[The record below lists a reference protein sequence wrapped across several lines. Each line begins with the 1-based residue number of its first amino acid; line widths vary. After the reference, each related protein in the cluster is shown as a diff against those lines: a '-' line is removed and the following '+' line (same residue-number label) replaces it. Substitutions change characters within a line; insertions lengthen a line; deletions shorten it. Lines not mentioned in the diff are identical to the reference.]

1 MERFKTIVLVA
12 GISFFG
18 FAFVA
23 MGLSAYA
30 IAGREKVLT
39 VEELLERDGV
49 LEEFYDLE
57 RRFPEAFAEAF
68 GHPSTEAEWKAA
80 QAKALRTGRDTYIAE
95 ACWHCHSQYVRPVSN
110 EDVRF
115 GPVSRS
121 SEYQNELQVPV
132 LFGTRRVGPDLTR
145 EAKVRSNDW
154 HAAHFWD
161 PRSTSPVS
169 VMPRYPW
176 FFDAPRAPD
185 RAPQPNFRGLSLIAY
200 VQWLGSWTRNK
211 DWSFSEPN

>member
-1 MERFKTIVLVA
+1 MERLKTIVLVA
-12 GISFFG
+12 GLGFFA

-23 MGLSAYA
+23 MGLAAYA
-30 IAGREKVLT
+30 IAGREKSLS
-39 VEELLERDGV
+39 VEELIERDGV
-49 LEEFYDLE
+49 LEEFYDLA
-57 RRFPEAFAEAF
+57 RRYPESFAAAF
-68 GHPSTEAEWKAA
+68 GSPSTESEWKAA
-80 QAKALRTGRDTYIAE
+80 QAKALRVGRDTYIAE
-95 ACWHCHSQYVRPVSN
+95 GCWHCHSQYVRPVSN

-115 GPVSRS
+115 GPVSRA

-161 PRSTSPVS
+161 PRSTSPLS

-176 FFDAPRAPD
+176 FFDPPRTPGG
-185 RAPQPNFRGLSLIAY
+185 APQPNLRGLSLIAY
-200 VQWLGSWTRNK
+200 VQWLGSWTRRP
-211 DWSFSEPN
+211 DWSFREPE